1 MRLLLREWSKLFIDK
16 NDVFRRKKG
25 SYDQVI
31 LPAKYQRTVLTE
43 LHNNMGHLGAER
55 VLHLARERFY
65 WPRMQR
71 DVEHYVRNIC
81 PCIKQKPPRL
91 KPRAPLQPIITAA
104 PFELVSINFVH
115 LEKSSGGY
123 EYINEKGNKTKKAYD
138 RWVRSSMLEPGD
150 RVLVRNLGERSGL
163 SPIKQTRHK
172 VVFRKKS
179 KRVTGL
185 ILKNAVY

>member
-16 NDVFRRKKG
+16 NDVFRRKEG

-43 LHNNMGHLGAER
+43 LHNNMGHLGAEP

-81 PCIKQKPPRL
+81 PCIKQNPPRL
-91 KPRAPLQPIITAA
+91 KPRAPLQPIITTA
-104 PFELVSINFVH
+104 PFELVSINFIN
-115 LEKSSGGY
+115 SS
-123 EYINEKGNKTKKAYD
+123 
-138 RWVRSSMLEPGD
+138 L
-150 RVLVRNLGERSGL
+150 
-163 SPIKQTRHK
+163 
-172 VVFRKKS
+172 KKS
-179 KRVTGL
+179 PVEDMSISTRKAIRQRKHMTDGFEVRCWNLAIACWFVT
-185 ILKNAVY
+185 